1 MRKLK
6 TWRLIFANILILGL
20 MLILLLITP
29 NEWQINQAIIFCYVI
44 LVLLF
49 NGYILD

>member
-20 MLILLLITP
+20 MIILLLITP
-29 NEWQINQAIIFCYVI
+29 NEWNINLAIFSVYVI

>member
-1 MRKLK
+1 MKKLK
-6 TWRLIFANILILGL
+6 IWRMIFANILIFGL
-20 MLILLLITP
+20 MLLILLITP
-29 NEWQINQAIIFCYVI
+29 NEWRINQSIIFSYVI